1 MLKSNKIELL
11 RSIGPDFIG
20 IGAQRC
26 GTSWLYNC
34 LLEHPD
40 IFMPQKEVHYFD
52 KLHKTHDINWY
63 SALFSQASNTQTSGE
78 ITPDYMY
85 LKDCIKEIH
94 KNYPETKLI
103 IILRN
108 PIERSFSAFNL
119 FKSHGR
125 FKNMTFDEALKAEGF
140 LLEQSLYYKQLENV
154 YQYFNKEQV
163 LIKFYEDITD
173 KPLEFYQ
180 TVCEFLQI
188 DDRFKPNSLKIIKNS
203 SALSSSQSKF
213 NIPAVQKRIEDS
225 VFKKPFQF
233 FKSTKLAN
241 YIKRKVATNKNKIEI
256 DSSSR
261 NIIVNDIKKLEK
273 LLDISLTHWRE

>member
-154 YQYFNKEQV
+154 YQYFNKGQV

-188 DDRFKPNSLKIIKNS
+188 DDRYKPNSLKIIKNS

-213 NIPAVQKRIEDS
+213 NIPAIQKRIEDS

-233 FKSTKLAN
+233 FKSTELVN

-261 NIIVNDIKKLEK
+261 NIIVNDIKELEK
-273 LLDISLTHWRE
+273 LLEISLTHWRE